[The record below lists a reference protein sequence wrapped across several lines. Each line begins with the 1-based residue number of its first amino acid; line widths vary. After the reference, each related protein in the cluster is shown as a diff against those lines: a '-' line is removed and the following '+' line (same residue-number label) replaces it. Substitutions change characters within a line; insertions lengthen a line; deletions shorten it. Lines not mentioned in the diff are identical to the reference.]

1 MISLKEGRVQSREG
15 MGRSRKKGR
24 EKEKDRKMET
34 KKYALRNQLCRQESK
49 ERALLATVSLA
60 QGT

>member
-34 KKYALRNQLCRQESK
+34 KKYVLRNQLCRQETK